1 MDFDCQTDQ
10 KWGLGWI
17 KNQLDFQIY
26 TSRKVIIDFIEQ
38 LLPELSED
46 NSNKPIIEVD
56 EDYIYD
62 IVKVFDQY
70 MLRKEMG
77 LNDLVRR
84 LRQTQSIP
92 KRNS

>member
-1 MDFDCQTDQ
+1 M
-10 KWGLGWI
+10 
-17 KNQLDFQIY
+17 
-26 TSRKVIIDFIEQ
+26 IIDFIEQ

-77 LNDLVRR
+77 LNDLVRKIEANPIYSKKEF
-84 LRQTQSIP
+84 LRILTRRKTTRS
-92 KRNS
+92 

>member
-1 MDFDCQTDQ
+1 MGSWLDQ
-10 KWGLGWI
+10 
-17 KNQLDFQIY
+17 NQLDFQIY

-77 LNDLVRR
+77 LNDLVRKIEANPIY
-84 LRQTQSIP
+84 S

>member
-1 MDFDCQTDQ
+1 M
-10 KWGLGWI
+10 
-17 KNQLDFQIY
+17 
-26 TSRKVIIDFIEQ
+26 IIDFIEQ

-77 LNDLVRR
+77 LNDLVRKIEANPIY
-84 LRQTQSIP
+84 S